1 MPLLKRYSPM
11 IKQKVYLLILLTTSI
26 WGNPP
31 NFVGEELKYSA
42 GFRLFPA
49 GNAILSL
56 TLDSLNG
63 KPAFLLATSVKT
75 NSFLD
80 TFYTVRDETLSWL
93 NIMDFSL
100 LKAVK
105 KIREGKYHRNH
116 SIHTIGDSLLIWNK
130 KYFTIT
136 EPVYDPIAF
145 IYFLRSQELSLE
157 DSFHFFSA
165 GEKEV
170 REVWVNITGIE
181 KIKVPAGNF
190 DCLKV
195 EPVSPDGKP
204 LLKNNGE
211 LRVWLS
217 NDDNKLPVKIEMKT
231 NIGTMVMK
239 LKEFKQR
246 Y

>member
-1 MPLLKRYSPM
+1 MNKH
-11 IKQKVYLLILLTTSI
+11 KKYLLSLLITSI
-26 WGNPP
+26 WAISP
-31 NFVGEELKYSA
+31 NFVGEELHYSA

-49 GNAILSL
+49 GDAILSL
-56 TLDSLNG
+56 KSDSLNG
-63 KPAFLLATSVKT
+63 KLTYLLSTSVKT

-80 TFYTVRDETLSWL
+80 NFYEVRDETLSWL
-93 NIMDFSL
+93 NVKDFSL

-116 SIHTIGDSLLIWNK
+116 SAHISGDSLLIWNK

-145 IYFLRSQELSLE
+145 IYFLRSQKLSVG
-157 DSFHFFSA
+157 DTFHFLSVS
-165 GEKEV
+165 EKKI
-170 REVWVNITGIE
+170 REVGVNITGKESIN
-181 KIKVPAGNF
+181 VSVGSF

-195 EPVSPDGKP
+195 EPVSPDGIP

-217 NDDNKLPVKIEMKT
+217 NDDIKMPVKIEMKT
-231 NIGTMVMK
+231 NVGTMVMK
-239 LKEFKQR
+239 LKEIKHI

>member
-56 TLDSLNG
+56 TSDSLNG
-63 KPAFLLATSVKT
+63 KPAFLLATSVNT

-80 TFYTVRDETLSWL
+80 AFYTVRDETLSWL

-105 KIREGKYHRNH
+105 TIREGKYHRNH

-157 DSFHFFSA
+157 DSFHFLSA
-165 GEKEV
+165 GEKKV

>member
-1 MPLLKRYSPM
+1 MPLLKRYLPM

-93 NIMDFSL
+93 NIMDFRL

-105 KIREGKYHRNH
+105 TIREGKYHRNH

-157 DSFHFFSA
+157 DSFHFLSA
-165 GEKEV
+165 GEKKV

>member
-1 MPLLKRYSPM
+1 MPLLKRYLPM

-80 TFYTVRDETLSWL
+80 AFYTVRDETLSWL

-105 KIREGKYHRNH
+105 TIHEGKYHRNH

-157 DSFHFFSA
+157 DSFHFLSA
-165 GEKEV
+165 GEKKV

-239 LKEFKQR
+239 LKEFKHR

>member
-1 MPLLKRYSPM
+1 M

-80 TFYTVRDETLSWL
+80 AFYTVRDETLSWL

-105 KIREGKYHRNH
+105 TIREGKYHRNH

-157 DSFHFFSA
+157 DSFHFLSA
-165 GEKEV
+165 GEKKV

-217 NDDNKLPVKIEMKT
+217 NDDNKLPIKIEMKT

-239 LKEFKQR
+239 LKEFKHR

>member
-1 MPLLKRYSPM
+1 M
-11 IKQKVYLLILLTTSI
+11 TTSI

-56 TLDSLNG
+56 TSDSLNG

-80 TFYTVRDETLSWL
+80 AFYTVRDETLSWL

-105 KIREGKYHRNH
+105 IIHEGKYHRNH

-157 DSFHFFSA
+157 DSFHFLSA
-165 GEKEV
+165 GEKKV

-217 NDDNKLPVKIEMKT
+217 NDANKLPVKIEMKT

-239 LKEFKQR
+239 LKEFKHR

>member
-1 MPLLKRYSPM
+1 MPLLKRYLPM
-11 IKQKVYLLILLTTSI
+11 SKHKTYLLFLLITSI
-26 WGNPP
+26 WAISP
-31 NFVGEELKYSA
+31 NFVGEELHYSA

-56 TLDSLNG
+56 KSDSLNG
-63 KPAFLLATSVKT
+63 KLTYLLSTSVKT

-80 TFYTVRDETLSWL
+80 NFYEVRDETLSWL
-93 NIMDFSL
+93 NVEDFSL

-116 SIHTIGDSLLIWNK
+116 SAHISGDSLLIWNK

-157 DSFHFFSA
+157 DSFHFLSA
-165 GEKEV
+165 GEKKV
-170 REVWVNITGIE
+170 REVWVNITGKESIN
-181 KIKVPAGNF
+181 VSAGSF

-195 EPVSPDGKP
+195 EPVSSDGVP

-217 NDDNKLPVKIEMKT
+217 NDDIKMPVKIEMKT
-231 NIGTMVMK
+231 NVGTMVMK
-239 LKEFKQR
+239 LKEIKHI

>member
-1 MPLLKRYSPM
+1 MSNYK
-11 IKQKVYLLILLTTSI
+11 KYLLFLLITSI
-26 WGNPP
+26 WAISP
-31 NFVGEELKYSA
+31 NFVGEELHYSA
-42 GFRLFPA
+42 GFRLFSA

-56 TLDSLNG
+56 KSDSLNG
-63 KPAFLLATSVKT
+63 KLTYLLSTSVKT

-80 TFYTVRDETLSWL
+80 NFYEVRDETLSWL
-93 NIMDFSL
+93 NVEDFSL

-116 SIHTIGDSLLIWNK
+116 SAHISGDSLLIWNK

-145 IYFLRSQELSLE
+145 IYFLRSQKLSVG
-157 DSFHFFSA
+157 DTFHFLSA
-165 GEKEV
+165 SEKKI
-170 REVWVNITGIE
+170 REVGVNITGKESIN
-181 KIKVPAGNF
+181 VSAGSF

-195 EPVSPDGKP
+195 EPVSSDGVP

-217 NDDNKLPVKIEMKT
+217 NDDIKMPVKIEMKT
-231 NIGTMVMK
+231 NVGTMVMK
-239 LKEFKQR
+239 LKEIK
-246 Y
+246 YIY

>member
-80 TFYTVRDETLSWL
+80 AFYTVRDETLSWL

-157 DSFHFFSA
+157 DSFHFLSA
-165 GEKEV
+165 GEKKV

-204 LLKNNGE
+204 LLKNKGE

>member
-1 MPLLKRYSPM
+1 MSRHK
-11 IKQKVYLLILLTTSI
+11 KYLLFLLITSI
-26 WGNPP
+26 WAISP
-31 NFVGEELKYSA
+31 NFVGEELQYSA

-56 TLDSLNG
+56 KSDSLNG
-63 KPAFLLATSVKT
+63 KLTYLLSTSVKT
-75 NSFLD
+75 NSFFD
-80 TFYTVRDETLSWL
+80 NFYEVRDETLSWL
-93 NIMDFSL
+93 NVEDFSL

-116 SIHTIGDSLLIWNK
+116 SAHISGDSLLIWNN
-130 KYFTIT
+130 KYSTIT

-145 IYFLRSQELSLE
+145 IYFLRSQKLSLG
-157 DSFHFFSA
+157 DTFHFLSA
-165 GEKEV
+165 SEKKI
-170 REVWVNITGIE
+170 REVGVNITGKESIN
-181 KIKVPAGNF
+181 VSAGSF

-195 EPVSPDGKP
+195 EPVSSDGVP

-217 NDDNKLPVKIEMKT
+217 NDDIKMPVKIEMKT
-231 NIGTMVMK
+231 NVGTMVMK
-239 LKEFKQR
+239 LKEIKHI

>member
-1 MPLLKRYSPM
+1 MPLLKRYLPM

-80 TFYTVRDETLSWL
+80 AFYTVRDETLSWL
-93 NIMDFSL
+93 NIIDFSL

-105 KIREGKYHRNH
+105 IIHEGKNHRNH
-116 SIHTIGDSLLIWNK
+116 LIQTIGDSLLIWNK

-157 DSFHFFSA
+157 DSFHFLSA
-165 GEKEV
+165 GEKKV

>member
-1 MPLLKRYSPM
+1 MSKH
-11 IKQKVYLLILLTTSI
+11 KKYLLFLLITSI
-26 WGNPP
+26 WAISP
-31 NFVGEELKYSA
+31 NFVGEELHYSA

-56 TLDSLNG
+56 KSDSLNG
-63 KPAFLLATSVKT
+63 KLTYLLSTSVKT

-80 TFYTVRDETLSWL
+80 NFYEVRDETLSWL
-93 NIMDFSL
+93 NVEDFSL

-105 KIREGKYHRNH
+105 TIREGKYYRNH
-116 SIHTIGDSLLIWNK
+116 SAHISGESLLIWNK

-145 IYFLRSQELSLE
+145 IYFLRSQKLSVG
-157 DSFHFFSA
+157 DTFHFLSA
-165 GEKEV
+165 SEKKI
-170 REVWVNITGIE
+170 REVGVNITGKESIN
-181 KIKVPAGNF
+181 VSAGSF

-195 EPVSPDGKP
+195 EPISSDGVP

-217 NDDNKLPVKIEMKT
+217 NDDIKMPVKIEMKT
-231 NIGTMVMK
+231 NVGTMVMK
-239 LKEFKQR
+239 LKEIKHI

>member
-1 MPLLKRYSPM
+1 M

-80 TFYTVRDETLSWL
+80 AFYTVRDETLSWL

-105 KIREGKYHRNH
+105 TIREGKYHRNH

-157 DSFHFFSA
+157 DSFHFLSA
-165 GEKEV
+165 GEKKV

-195 EPVSPDGKP
+195 EPISPDGKP

>member
-80 TFYTVRDETLSWL
+80 AFYTVRDETLSWL

-105 KIREGKYHRNH
+105 TIREGKYHRNH

-157 DSFHFFSA
+157 DSFHFLSA
-165 GEKEV
+165 GEKKV

>member
-1 MPLLKRYSPM
+1 MPLLKRYLPM
-11 IKQKVYLLILLTTSI
+11 SKHKKYLLFLLITSI
-26 WGNPP
+26 WAISP
-31 NFVGEELKYSA
+31 NFVGEELHYSA

-56 TLDSLNG
+56 KSDSLNG
-63 KPAFLLATSVKT
+63 KLTYLLSTSVKT

-80 TFYTVRDETLSWL
+80 NFYEVRDETLSWL
-93 NIMDFSL
+93 NVEDFSL

-116 SIHTIGDSLLIWNK
+116 SVHISGDSLLIWNK

-136 EPVYDPIAF
+136 DPVYDPIAF
-145 IYFLRSQELSLE
+145 IYFLRSQKLSLG
-157 DSFHFFSA
+157 DTFHFLSA
-165 GEKEV
+165 SEKKI
-170 REVWVNITGIE
+170 REVGVNITGKESIN
-181 KIKVPAGNF
+181 VSAGSF

-195 EPVSPDGKP
+195 EPVSSDGVP

-217 NDDNKLPVKIEMKT
+217 NDDIKMPVKIEMKT
-231 NIGTMVMK
+231 NVGTMVMK
-239 LKEFKQR
+239 LKEIKHI

>member
-1 MPLLKRYSPM
+1 MPLLKRYLPM

-56 TLDSLNG
+56 TSDSLNG
-63 KPAFLLATSVKT
+63 KPAFLLATSVNT

-80 TFYTVRDETLSWL
+80 AFYTVRDETLSWL

-105 KIREGKYHRNH
+105 TIREGKYHRNH

-145 IYFLRSQELSLE
+145 IYFLRSQKLSLG
-157 DSFHFFSA
+157 DTFHFLSA
-165 GEKEV
+165 SEKKIRKV
-170 REVWVNITGIE
+170 DVNITGKESIN
-181 KIKVPAGNF
+181 VSAGSF

-195 EPVSPDGKP
+195 EPVSPDGVP

-217 NDDNKLPVKIEMKT
+217 NDNKRLPVKIEMKT
-231 NIGTMVMK
+231 NVGTMVMK
-239 LKEFKQR
+239 LKEIKQR
-246 Y
+246 

>member
-1 MPLLKRYSPM
+1 MPLLKRYLPM
-11 IKQKVYLLILLTTSI
+11 SKHKKYLLFLLITSI
-26 WGNPP
+26 WAISP
-31 NFVGEELKYSA
+31 NFVGEELHYSA

-56 TLDSLNG
+56 KSDSLNG
-63 KPAFLLATSVKT
+63 KLTYLLSTSVKT

-80 TFYTVRDETLSWL
+80 NFYEVRDETLSWL
-93 NIMDFSL
+93 NVEDFSL

-116 SIHTIGDSLLIWNK
+116 SAHISGDSLLIWNK

-145 IYFLRSQELSLE
+145 IYFLRSQKLSLG
-157 DSFHFFSA
+157 DTFHFLSA
-165 GEKEV
+165 SEKKI
-170 REVWVNITGIE
+170 REVGVNITGKESIN
-181 KIKVPAGNF
+181 VSAGSF

-195 EPVSPDGKP
+195 EPVSPDGRP

-217 NDDNKLPVKIEMKT
+217 KDDIKMPVKIEMKT
-231 NIGTMVMK
+231 NVGTMIMK
-239 LKEFKQR
+239 LKEIKHI

>member
-1 MPLLKRYSPM
+1 M
-11 IKQKVYLLILLTTSI
+11 IKQKVLLLILLITSI
-26 WGNPP
+26 WASPP

-56 TLDSLNG
+56 TSDSLNG
-63 KPAFLLATSVKT
+63 QPTFLLATSVKT

-93 NIMDFSL
+93 NIIDFSL
-100 LKAVK
+100 INTIK

-116 SIHTIGDSLLIWNK
+116 SAHTIGDSLLIWNK
-130 KYFTIT
+130 KYFTIS

-145 IYFLRSQELSLE
+145 IYFLRSQKLSLG
-157 DSFHFFSA
+157 DSFHFLSA
-165 GEKEV
+165 SEKKV
-170 REVWVNITGIE
+170 REVWVNITGKE
-181 KIKVPAGNF
+181 QIKVAAGEF

-195 EPVSPDGKP
+195 EPVSPDGKS

-231 NIGTMVMK
+231 NVGTMVMK
-239 LKEFKQR
+239 LKEIKQW
-246 Y
+246 

>member
-56 TLDSLNG
+56 SLDSLNG
-63 KPAFLLATSVKT
+63 KPAFLLATSVNT

-80 TFYTVRDETLSWL
+80 AFYTVRDETLSWL

-157 DSFHFFSA
+157 DSFHFLSA
-165 GEKEV
+165 GEKKV

>member
-1 MPLLKRYSPM
+1 MSNYK
-11 IKQKVYLLILLTTSI
+11 KYLLFLLITSI
-26 WGNPP
+26 WAISP
-31 NFVGEELKYSA
+31 NFVGEELHYSA

-56 TLDSLNG
+56 KSDSLNG
-63 KPAFLLATSVKT
+63 QLTYLLSTSVKT

-80 TFYTVRDETLSWL
+80 NFYEVRDETLSWL
-93 NIMDFSL
+93 NVEDCSL

-116 SIHTIGDSLLIWNK
+116 SAHISGDSLLIWNK

-145 IYFLRSQELSLE
+145 IYFLRSQKLSVG
-157 DSFHFFSA
+157 DTFHFLSA
-165 GEKEV
+165 SEKKI
-170 REVWVNITGIE
+170 REVGVNITGKESIN
-181 KIKVPAGNF
+181 VSAGSF

-195 EPVSPDGKP
+195 EPVSSDGVP

-217 NDDNKLPVKIEMKT
+217 NDDTKMPVKIEMKT
-231 NIGTMVMK
+231 NVGTMVMK
-239 LKEFKQR
+239 LKEIKHI